1 MQLCRQKIHLV
12 LAVAFAVG
20 CGTVDEDEA
29 PNRGPEVWLR
39 SPVLVPANV
48 PVTFDATETS
58 DDEGVLLL
66 RVLFGDGSPEQV
78 FAGLVFSHIYPT
90 PASYEMSVQAQ
101 DAEGAT
107 STLIRSLTVV
117 EQFSPPYCTEEL
129 PCQGEAL
136 CDEGECF
143 LEGP

>member
-1 MQLCRQKIHLV
+1 MA
-12 LAVAFAVG
+12 LAFALAVG
-20 CGTVDEDEA
+20 CGAAKEDQV
-29 PNRGPEVWLR
+29 PNQGPEVWLR

-48 PVTFDATETS
+48 PITFDATETS

-66 RVLFGDGSPEQV
+66 RVLFGDGGAEQV
-78 FAGLVFSHIYPT
+78 FAGLLFSHVYAT
-90 PASYEMSVQAQ
+90 PATYELSVE
-101 DAEGAT
+101 AEDGEGET
-107 STLIRSLTVV
+107 STLIRAITVV
-117 EQFSPPYCTEEL
+117 EQFSPPYCSDEL